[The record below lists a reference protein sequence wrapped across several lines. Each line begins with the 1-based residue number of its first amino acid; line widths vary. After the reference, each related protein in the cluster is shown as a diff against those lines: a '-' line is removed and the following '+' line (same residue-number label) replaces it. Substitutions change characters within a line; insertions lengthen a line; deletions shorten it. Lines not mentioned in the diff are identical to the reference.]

1 MPDRDVSRLV
11 LLAAPAA
18 AFALAF
24 FLTPLARLAVAA
36 GSGPHGLAAY
46 ASIVAEPRHFQSM
59 VATLGLAAGVT
70 LATLALATVA
80 GLFLSRHAFPGRG
93 ALVAVLTLPLA
104 FPGVVVGF
112 LVIMLGGRQGLV
124 GSLTEALGGGRV
136 VFAYSLAGL
145 FVGYLYFSLPR
156 VILTVMASAEK
167 LDPALEEAARSFG
180 ASPARVLKDVVLP
193 GLAPGLAAA
202 GAISFATAMGA
213 FGTAFALAAKI
224 EVLPMTIYTEF
235 TLNANIAAAG
245 ALSLVLGAVTWA
257 GLYAARSFAGA
268 PAAAAA

>member
-1 MPDRDVSRLV
+1 MSNRDLPRLV
-11 LLAAPAA
+11 LLAVPAG

-24 FLTPLARLAVAA
+24 FLVPLARLAAAAA
-36 GSGPHGLAAY
+36 GGPKGLAAY
-46 ASIVAEPRHFQSM
+46 ASVVTEPRHFESM
-59 VATLGLAAGVT
+59 M
-70 LATLALATVA
+70 ATLALAVGVTAATLVLATVA

-112 LVIMLGGRQGLV
+112 LVIMLGGRQGV
-124 GSLTEALGGGRV
+124 IGGLTEALGAGRL

-145 FVGYLYFSLPR
+145 FVGYLYFSIPR

-167 LDPALEEAARSFG
+167 LDPALEEAARSLG
-180 ASPARVLKDVVLP
+180 ASRARVLKDVVLP
-193 GLAPGLAAA
+193 GLAPGLTAA
-202 GAISFATAMGA
+202 GAICFATAMGA
-213 FGTAFALAAKI
+213 FGTAFALAANI

-257 GLYAARSFAGA
+257 ALYAARSLAG
-268 PAAAAA
+268 PPVAAAA